1 MCCCITAVS
10 IHTSRGFSG
19 YSQPSCGPRLRFLG
33 PSARV
38 AAPLTLLW
46 LTAVLLHLVLLVFC
60 LSSFTAS
67 TQKTVSIL
75 QIHAIVCEDIGL
87 TICKIDPFLFVH
99 LYRVLFLVVHLYG
112 VLTWAVKLNWQEYKF
127 NGTYENYWVVRSI
140 SLWLTAWHRPESNA
154 LTLWALRSLLN
165 FDVLST
171 SFLNKFS

>member
-1 MCCCITAVS
+1 MS

-67 TQKTVSIL
+67 TQKTVSTL
-75 QIHAIVCEDIGL
+75 QIHAIVCEDI
-87 TICKIDPFLFVH
+87 TICQIDPFLF
-99 LYRVLFLVVHLYG
+99 VHLYG

-127 NGTYENYWVVRSI
+127 IGTHENCWVLQSM
-140 SLWLTAWHRPESNA
+140 SLWLTAWHRPESDA
-154 LTLWALRSLLN
+154 LTLWSLRLLLN

-171 SFLNKFS
+171 SF